1 MKQLPYASHVV
12 VKSDSGASI
21 PVMHACGHDI
31 HMASWIGTATLMANH
46 RDRWHGTLILVGQPA
61 EETGE
66 GAPGLSAWCG
76 SSEIVRGAFPVER
89 RLRTWSQLRSVAHQ

>member
-31 HMASWIGTATLMANH
+31 HMASWIGTATLIADH

-66 GAPGLSAWCG
+66 GAPGLSAFVRKLRNRSWRI
-76 SSEIVRGAFPVER
+76 SS
-89 RLRTWSQLRSVAHQ
+89 